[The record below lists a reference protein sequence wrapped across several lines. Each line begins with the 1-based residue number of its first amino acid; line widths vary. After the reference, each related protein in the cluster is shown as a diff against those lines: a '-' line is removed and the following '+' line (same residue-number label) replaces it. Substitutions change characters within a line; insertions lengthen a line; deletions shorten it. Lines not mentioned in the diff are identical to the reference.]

1 MRRSYLKTAVAT
13 VAALTFA
20 GLLHT
25 TVAEAQ
31 AGRQGSE
38 RSLVG
43 AWMSDITPTLIP
55 PFASLGTISADGTLT
70 NISSSSMGFPPESP
84 GYGVWTRAGRN
95 TYRITFATLLG
106 DGAGNLAGTAKI
118 RATVELTAKGKEF
131 KGPFQ
136 VDVFDTAG
144 TLLVSDTGTVHGR
157 RITVEPLP

>member
-1 MRRSYLKTAVAT
+1 MRRSCLKIVMAT
-13 VAALTFA
+13 VAALSFA

-31 AGRQGSE
+31 AARQGSE
-38 RSLVG
+38 RTLVG
-43 AWMSDITPTLIP
+43 AWLSEVTPTLIP
-55 PFASLGTISADGTLT
+55 AFASLGTFSTDGTLT

-95 TYRITFATLLG
+95 TYRVTFVTLLG

-118 RATVELTAKGKEF
+118 RATVAMTAKGDEF

-136 VDVFDTAG
+136 VDVYNPAG
-144 TLLVSDTGTVHGR
+144 ALLVSDTGTVHGR